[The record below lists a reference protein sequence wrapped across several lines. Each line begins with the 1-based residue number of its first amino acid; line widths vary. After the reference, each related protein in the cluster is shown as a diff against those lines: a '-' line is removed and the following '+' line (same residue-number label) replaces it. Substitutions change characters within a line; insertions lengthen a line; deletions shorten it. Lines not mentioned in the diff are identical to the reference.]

1 MLLISTII
9 FLCGFLLS
17 GLSKSDIN
25 ITRYNLPDGDL
36 KWSMERPVSAKMC
49 VPAAFTDENGKVE
62 GSYRIDG
69 KSYQTNERRKVSLKG
84 GGFTISSN
92 WQSDNGFQQLTL
104 VYNKSV
110 PIKKGRDL
118 RKCRRRAL
126 CKAGNETFI
135 LESDNRMTL
144 YDFACECSKHCDYAV
159 YLDMGEYGY
168 GYIKTGSTTTHLMP
182 WAYFTK
188 YKQTNWLYIE

>member
-1 MLLISTII
+1 MRKMLILLSLMLLS
-9 FLCGFLLS
+9 LL
-17 GLSKSDIN
+17 KVDAQV
-25 ITRYNLPDGDL
+25 TRYNLPEGDL
-36 KWSMERPVSAKMC
+36 KWSMTRPEDAKIC
-49 VPAAFTDENGKVE
+49 LPAAFTDENGKVE

-84 GGFTISSN
+84 KTFIISSN
-92 WQSDNGFQQLTL
+92 WLSDNGFQQLTL

-135 LESDNRMTL
+135 LESDGRMNL
-144 YDFACECSKHCDYAV
+144 YDFAYECSKHCDYAV

-168 GYIKTGSTTTHLMP
+168 GYIKNGNTVKHLML
-182 WAYFTK
+182 WAYFTRN
-188 YKQTNWLYIE
+188 KQTNWLYIE